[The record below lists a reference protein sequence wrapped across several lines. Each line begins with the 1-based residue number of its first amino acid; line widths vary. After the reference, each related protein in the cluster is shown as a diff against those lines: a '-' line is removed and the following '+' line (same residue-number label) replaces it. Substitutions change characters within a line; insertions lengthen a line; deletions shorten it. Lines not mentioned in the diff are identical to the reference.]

1 MAAVEVKILK
11 KRPPSEV
18 PLRHRLVV
26 ELERRLPP
34 DAFAVALEDEGSC
47 FDGRSMRSRGLPAIL
62 IVHRGRALGLEL
74 PRGALNDAQRA
85 IFPRL
90 TAAGM
95 RIEVARSFSEALRAL
110 REMGLELGGP
120 QSLHRQVAELFR
132 TAQKERR
139 T

>member
-1 MAAVEVKILK
+1 MATVEVKVLK
-11 KRPPSEV
+11 KKPPSEI

-34 DAFAVALEDEGSC
+34 DAFAVALEDDSTK
-47 FDGRSMRSRGLPAIL
+47 GLPGIL

-74 PRGALNDAQRA
+74 PRKNQLNDAQRA

-90 TAAGM
+90 TQAGM

-120 QSLHRQVAELFR
+120 ESLTRQLAELFR
-132 TAQKERR
+132 SAQKAKR
-139 T
+139 